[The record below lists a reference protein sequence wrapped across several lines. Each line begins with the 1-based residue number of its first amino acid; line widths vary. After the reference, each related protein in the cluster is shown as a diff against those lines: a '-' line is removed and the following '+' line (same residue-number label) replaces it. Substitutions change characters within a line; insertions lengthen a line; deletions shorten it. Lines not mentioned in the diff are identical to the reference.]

1 MFLLI
6 SVREKRKSNYL
17 NHVSDDQRDCLLCG
31 RVHASLTLSLSLQM
45 SPGLLTKKYSS
56 CSTIFI
62 DDSTVSQPNLKSTI
76 KWYVTPTSASFNV
89 LLF

>member
-1 MFLLI
+1 M
-6 SVREKRKSNYL
+6 
-17 NHVSDDQRDCLLCG
+17 NHVSFLKNLLNAWLIG
-31 RVHASLTLSLSLQM
+31 VSPAKRLKLSSHLLQM

-76 KWYVTPTSASFNV
+76 KW
-89 LLF
+89 